1 MQAGTNNFTHRGDIY
16 FTQRGDK
23 YGDYD
28 VNGHMEQVDVNEEN
42 IFANKSSCLLVCN
55 SFVFHFSISPICLSP
70 NRGRINNS
78 LTRDE
83 TNNGCGKIF

>member
-16 FTQRGDK
+16 FTQRGEI

-42 IFANKSSCLLVCN
+42 IFANKIL
-55 SFVFHFSISPICLSP
+55 
-70 NRGRINNS
+70 RINII
-78 LTRDE
+78 TYP
-83 TNNGCGKIF
+83 CV

>member
-42 IFANKSSCLLVCN
+42 IFANKIL
-55 SFVFHFSISPICLSP
+55 
-70 NRGRINNS
+70 
-78 LTRDE
+78 
-83 TNNGCGKIF
+83 

>member
-1 MQAGTNNFTHRGDIY
+1 MQAGTNNFTYRGGIY

-42 IFANKSSCLLVCN
+42 IFANEILL
-55 SFVFHFSISPICLSP
+55 
-70 NRGRINNS
+70 INII
-78 LTRDE
+78 TYP
-83 TNNGCGKIF
+83 CV